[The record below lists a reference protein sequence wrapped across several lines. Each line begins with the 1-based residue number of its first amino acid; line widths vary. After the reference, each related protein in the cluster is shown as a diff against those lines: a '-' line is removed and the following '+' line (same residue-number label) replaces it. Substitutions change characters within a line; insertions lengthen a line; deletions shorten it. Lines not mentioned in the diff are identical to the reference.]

1 MEKHNHLIFRC
12 KLYTSFSKVKRARLM
27 PCLSLTKPFGGFT
40 YTEDV
45 AVKLY
50 RERVHAMDN
59 NLEGKTA
66 CVRSCKKIDVPTEQ
80 EVCALNELRCIK
92 ERVRELKKKIS
103 GLSAGLLA
111 GTRDDLMDR
120 EKEMADLK
128 EEWLSWEEKRQQA
141 ARERMIIL
149 GHEEHGAR

>member
-27 PCLSLTKPFGGFT
+27 LCLSLTKPFWGIT
-40 YTEDV
+40 YTEDL

-59 NLEGKTA
+59 NPEGKTA
-66 CVRSCKKIDVPTEQ
+66 CVHSCKKIDMPTEQ
-80 EVCALNELRCIK
+80 EVCARNELRCIK
-92 ERVRELKKKIS
+92 ERVRELKKKMS
-103 GLSAGLLA
+103 DLSAGPV
-111 GTRDDLMDR
+111 GRSQDDLMDL

-149 GHEEHGAR
+149 GHENPATK